1 MPIVIGNGYLK
12 SEILTA
18 PPGNTRESCWKILWE
33 KIKDFFFS
41 TGKTKA
47 ESYLRE
53 MCFTDHPPTRE
64 RLTEIF
70 FGLRALACASQTER
84 FQVYNPREDDSTLVL
99 CIVDENG
106 GDELLR
112 ITQSADTCSY
122 TIMGKNYPPIEDR
135 PGVLKSHPQTTLIIN
150 KRHSEVIDYPL
161 PSTLCLNLAG
171 APSLSVPLDNLDG
184 YLYSEW
190 RRGNLDEWKNNEK
203 VNYLTAKIQAGIDE
217 TALALQPENISDRIQ
232 QKACL
237 KAMSQC
243 GIKLTEIPAGHTAI
257 EKMVKQVL
265 LSDRKFQRLIETHDR
280 TGQNMLAEIIEE
292 ISDATFRAIF
302 KTDPRVVKNMAGE
315 QLTSL
320 YVRSTQQNGCG
331 LCCFL

>member
-1 MPIVIGNGYLK
+1 MPIVIGNSYLK
-12 SEILTA
+12 SEILAT
-18 PPGNTRESCWKILWE
+18 PPGNARESCWKILWE

-53 MCFTDHPPTRE
+53 MCFTDTPPTRE

-70 FGLRALACASQTER
+70 FGLRTLACASQTER
-84 FQVYNPREDDSTLVL
+84 FQVYNPLEDDSILIL

-122 TIMGKNYPPIEDR
+122 TIMGKNYPSREDR
-135 PGVLKSHPQTTLIIN
+135 PGVLKSHPQTTLTIN
-150 KRHSEVIDYPL
+150 KRYSEVIDYPL
-161 PSTLCLNLAG
+161 PSTLCLNVAG

-190 RRGNLDEWKNNEK
+190 RRGNLDEWKKNEK
-203 VNYLTAKIQAGIDE
+203 VNYLTAKIKTGIDE
-217 TALALQPENISDRIQ
+217 TALALQPENISDSIQ

-265 LSDRKFQRLIETHDR
+265 LSDRKFQQLIETHAR
-280 TGQNMLAEIIEE
+280 TGQSMLAEIIEE

-320 YVRSTQQNGCG
+320 CVRSTQQHGCG